1 MKKAFPAD
9 HAVPISKAVR
19 AGDFVYTSA
28 YGPWVFDPTKL
39 TYDDAGVL
47 IDDGTGNK
55 DMPFDQQVHKT
66 FDFVKAALAIAGC
79 TLDDV
84 IKSECW
90 LTDQRDF
97 GAFNAIYKTYFKKD
111 PPVRSIFP
119 MRFNFCC
126 RVEIQVTA
134 YKPLKGSAPAKA
146 KASRSLKGA
155 KTTKAKPKAKKPSK
169 GRRSA
174 STKVKARRSR

>member
-1 MKKAFPAD
+1 MKQAFPAD

-28 YGPWVFDPTKL
+28 YGPWVFDPSKL
-39 TYDDAGVL
+39 TYDAAGVL

-55 DMPFDQQVHKT
+55 DMPLDQQVHKT
-66 FDFVKAALAIAGC
+66 FDFVKAALAVAGC

-84 IKSECW
+84 VKCECW
-90 LTDQRDF
+90 LTDQSDF
-97 GAFNAIYKTYFKKD
+97 RPFNAIYKTYFKKD

-134 YKPLKGSAPAKA
+134 YKPLKSA
-146 KASRSLKGA
+146 G
-155 KTTKAKPKAKKPSK
+155 
-169 GRRSA
+169 RSA
-174 STKVKARRSR
+174 T

>member
-39 TYDDAGVL
+39 TYDAAGAL
-47 IDDGTGNK
+47 LDDGTGNK

-84 IKSECW
+84 VKSECW
-90 LTDQRDF
+90 LTDPRDF

-126 RVEIQVTA
+126 KVEIQVTA
-134 YKPLKGSAPAKA
+134 YKPLKSAASTRTKAPAKA
-146 KASRSLKGA
+146 RKALKGPASRSAG
-155 KTTKAKPKAKKPSK
+155 TKAGKPAK
-169 GRRSA
+169 GRTS
-174 STKVKARRSR
+174 VKARRSR